1 MPRGIAS
8 ALREWAARSRGH
20 VPCTSLL
27 YFHTCSVG
35 PHKLKIKLSRIS
47 SQPQLR
53 VNQTWGSSEHAALCD
68 CTCHMLTMLTDS
80 SDAIMRRMEACS
92 GQWTCSWVWL
102 CATLSQT
109 WDVQHFTGEYSSH
122 SNNLLFNLILFKFL
136 CSVHVFLE
144 CTGHF
149 TRVLYVRNLYISKH
163 IWVSVLLKGALDKP
177 TWGHQPRRQCE
188 EWVKEK
194 RLRTEEKLV
203 FAHLAMASSEK
214 G

>member
-1 MPRGIAS
+1 MSLTKLPHIAGPQDAMPRGIAS
-8 ALREWAARSRGH
+8 ALHEWAARSRGH
-20 VPCTSLL
+20 VSCTSLL

-136 CSVHVFLE
+136 CSVRVFLE

-163 IWVSVLLKGALDKP
+163 IWVSVLLKGAFDKP
-177 TWGHQPRRQCE
+177 T
-188 EWVKEK
+188 
-194 RLRTEEKLV
+194 
-203 FAHLAMASSEK
+203 
-214 G
+214 

>member
-20 VPCTSLL
+20 VSCTSLL

-80 SDAIMRRMEACS
+80 SDAIMRRMEACP

-109 WDVQHFTGEYSSH
+109 WDVQVQSQIYEAKQGLGYCQQMITLQVVLNREVFE
-122 SNNLLFNLILFKFL
+122 LLRLI
-136 CSVHVFLE
+136 
-144 CTGHF
+144 G
-149 TRVLYVRNLYISKH
+149 RVLKCQCWHFLSRFPEPEWKLTLNL
-163 IWVSVLLKGALDKP
+163 
-177 TWGHQPRRQCE
+177 
-188 EWVKEK
+188 
-194 RLRTEEKLV
+194 
-203 FAHLAMASSEK
+203 
-214 G
+214 